1 LPAGTY
7 NVLRFFVQSATV
19 TFSSDITVGGASFVS
34 GQTYDL
40 DIPSVDNTGIQ
51 ITTAH
56 FTVEE
61 TSETVLVLFD
71 PAASTASIGATGDGR
86 VRMTPVLRES
96 DQATEDGIEG
106 DAAEGAAAE
115 SDEGEGSEEGEEG
128 SSETE
133 SGSGSASVLLG
144 SMVSISSSVLAGD
157 VALGGVSRSIIPGGK
172 IAPEDIVSLRLAVCE
187 IRAVGKISAGDEE
200 DASAGDD
207 ATSEGEGEGT
217 ESDGDAEADVVP
229 ACQGNDGGAGWTRI
243 PLETTD
249 IDLFALGEGEVVEL
263 AVGELP
269 VGEYH
274 NVRLYLAGAW
284 ITFSKDMTF
293 GNTTILAGE
302 ETPLRIPSAENSGLK
317 VASSRFEVSADVE
330 ESVLLLFDRS
340 SVSSIKA
347 TGKGIQMSPKL
358 REATVAE
365 ETATTGETEGEE
377 GAAGA

>member
-1 LPAGTY
+1 MRRISGLLLSVCLATACGGETGLLDPPAGNGQTRILLSRAPAASSSVSAALVASTSPPVSFDQISSLELVIGRVEAHALGGGWTAIDLEPLTVDLAALGEGMVAEVAAGSLPAGTY

-200 DASAGDD
+200 DA
-207 ATSEGEGEGT
+207 
-217 ESDGDAEADVVP
+217 
-229 ACQGNDGGAGWTRI
+229 
-243 PLETTD
+243 
-249 IDLFALGEGEVVEL
+249 
-263 AVGELP
+263 
-269 VGEYH
+269 
-274 NVRLYLAGAW
+274 
-284 ITFSKDMTF
+284 
-293 GNTTILAGE
+293 
-302 ETPLRIPSAENSGLK
+302 
-317 VASSRFEVSADVE
+317 
-330 ESVLLLFDRS
+330 
-340 SVSSIKA
+340 
-347 TGKGIQMSPKL
+347 
-358 REATVAE
+358 
-365 ETATTGETEGEE
+365 
-377 GAAGA
+377 